1 MKPRLLLFS
10 LPGIFLAANAAAPFP
25 DGAALSAA
33 PPPPAPLSVAILRP
47 QPGEALFGDVEVEI
61 AVHAAGA
68 PVASVEI
75 YFDGVRAA
83 VLERPPWRA
92 VLQAGQ
98 ENVEHH
104 LEVVAR
110 DAAGRTAAA
119 GLAAPRIRSDLEVR
133 VELRQLYVRVERAGA
148 AVLDLERGDFT
159 VLDGG
164 APQRLVAFA
173 RGDAPFTAALLLDA
187 STSMRDDRLAAAL
200 DGGRAFVRGL
210 ERQDEAKL
218 LLFADRLLVETPFTS
233 VPSVLALP
241 LGGIGARRESLRA
254 YEAGGGTAVQDA
266 LYLALKRLE
275 ARPGRRVVVL
285 LSDGVDVE
293 SVVPIE
299 RVQWAARRSQAV
311 LYWLRLRRPE
321 EDDPAAEEVRRTS
334 AWRDAAGHRR
344 ALELLERSVL
354 DSGGRVEALGGE
366 SDVEPALQRLLR
378 ELREQYL
385 LGYQPAGGRAG
396 SEGWREVRVQVRG
409 DDLTVRA
416 PRGYLP

>member
-1 MKPRLLLFS
+1 MPSRRPRFRWSIAKATLRILLVS
-10 LPGIFLAANAAAPFP
+10 LPGAFLAAATFSSGAAPAAAPAP
-25 DGAALSAA
+25 AAALF
-33 PPPPAPLSVAILRP
+33 SVAILRP
-47 QPGEALFGDVEVEI
+47 QPGQVLFGDVEVEI

-68 PVASVEI
+68 PVESVEI

-98 ENVEHH
+98 ENVEHR

-110 DAAGRTAAA
+110 DAAGRTATA

-133 VELRQLYVRVERAGA
+133 VELRQLYVRVERTGA

-187 STSMRDDRLAAAL
+187 STSMR
-200 DGGRAFVRGL
+200 
-210 ERQDEAKL
+210 
-218 LLFADRLLVETPFTS
+218 
-233 VPSVLALP
+233 
-241 LGGIGARRESLRA
+241 
-254 YEAGGGTAVQDA
+254 
-266 LYLALKRLE
+266 
-275 ARPGRRVVVL
+275 
-285 LSDGVDVE
+285 
-293 SVVPIE
+293 
-299 RVQWAARRSQAV
+299 
-311 LYWLRLRRPE
+311 
-321 EDDPAAEEVRRTS
+321 
-334 AWRDAAGHRR
+334 
-344 ALELLERSVL
+344 
-354 DSGGRVEALGGE
+354 GE

-409 DDLTVRA
+409 DGLTVRA